1 MFIIIYT
8 HDALSNEKH
17 CWYLLQNVS
26 NYVLMQHDILVDIQL
41 GPKVSKTNCE
51 NAYFNITI

>member
-1 MFIIIYT
+1 M
-8 HDALSNEKH
+8 HSVMKKH